1 MILSLNGSSRS
12 QSIRRATISPWK
24 PTILIAED
32 SADSREMMQVL
43 LETKGYQVVS
53 AENGVQVMEVA
64 IRSQPDA
71 LLLDLELPKL
81 DGLAVT
87 KNLRL
92 HPRFRRVPII
102 IVSGHDPNRYRQAAL
117 DAGCDD
123 YLLKPISF
131 DQLNKLL
138 DRVVPR
144 NGRTRVKSA

>member
-1 MILSLNGSSRS
+1 MILGVNGSSKS
-12 QSIRRATISPWK
+12 LAARRLRISPWK
-24 PTILIAED
+24 PTILVAED
-32 SADSREMMQVL
+32 SDDSREMMQVL
-43 LETKGYQVVS
+43 LETRGYQVVS
-53 AENGVQVMEVA
+53 AENGIRAMEVA

-87 KNLRL
+87 RNLRL

-117 DAGCDD
+117 DAGCND

-131 DQLNKLL
+131 DRLNELL
-138 DRVVPR
+138 DRFVPR
-144 NGRTRVKSA
+144 QGRRKVKYA

>member
-1 MILSLNGSSRS
+1 
-12 QSIRRATISPWK
+12 
-24 PTILIAED
+24 
-32 SADSREMMQVL
+32 
-43 LETKGYQVVS
+43 
-53 AENGVQVMEVA
+53 VMEVA

-92 HPRFRRVPII
+92 HPRFKRVPII

-123 YLLKPISF
+123 YLLKPVNF
-131 DQLNKLL
+131 DQLNELL

-144 NGRTRVKSA
+144 HGRTRVKSA